1 MQNETENLETEIE
14 IENVETEK
22 ETEELNRDVVINVET
37 PTASAE
43 VLQIIETLRENGE
56 TYRALM
62 LSFETFKNELAAQ
75 FDALRQRI
83 NELSYQIDELKTLE
97 IAENET
103 GETIADEITE
113 TVDELENAAKSA
125 ASKRWI

>member
-1 MQNETENLETEIE
+1 MENENEYTEIE
-14 IENVETEK
+14 NDEIENDETVKPDDDEK
-22 ETEELNRDVVINVET
+22 TVIINVEKT
-37 PTASAE
+37 EPKASGE

-62 LSFETFKNELAAQ
+62 LSFETFKNELASQ

-83 NELSYQIDELKTLE
+83 NELSFQIDELKTLE

-103 GETIADEITE
+103 VIDEISE
-113 TVDELENAAKSA
+113 TVGDVESAVKTA
-125 ASKRWI
+125 ASKRWL